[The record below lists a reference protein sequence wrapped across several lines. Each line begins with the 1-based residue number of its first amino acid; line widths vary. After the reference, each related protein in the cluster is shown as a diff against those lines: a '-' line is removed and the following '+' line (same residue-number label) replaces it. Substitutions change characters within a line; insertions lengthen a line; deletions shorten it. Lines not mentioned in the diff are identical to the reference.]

1 MQHKNES
8 ESSQDE
14 EWVGETWTIDQVTE
28 YAVKHERR
36 CILVVNGYA
45 VDVTPYLGEHVSSV
59 ELVVGSNSNIWVNS
73 LVVHPYS
80 ANTP

>member
-14 EWVGETWTIDQVTE
+14 EWVGETWSIDQVTE
-28 YAVKHERR
+28 YAVKHEQY

-45 VDVTPYLGEHVSSV
+45 VDVTSYLGEHVRSVQLVGGSS
-59 ELVVGSNSNIWVNS
+59 SNVWINS